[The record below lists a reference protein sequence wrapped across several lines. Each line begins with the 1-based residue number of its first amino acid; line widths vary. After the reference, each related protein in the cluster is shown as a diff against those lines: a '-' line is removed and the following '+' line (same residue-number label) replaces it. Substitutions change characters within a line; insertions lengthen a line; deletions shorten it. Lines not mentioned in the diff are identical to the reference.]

1 VPLAAFKVKFLRAL
15 LYSPHNDY
23 TMSFGASTIGV
34 AAAAV
39 GDAGVG
45 VAIAMAIG
53 GGLGG
58 CLSSSA
64 FTSLEITTTA
74 STMQATGI
82 AAIPARAKGKMQH
95 KLQQP
100 KLSNLWTVQSSTL
113 GV

>member
-1 VPLAAFKVKFLRAL
+1 
-15 LYSPHNDY
+15 
-23 TMSFGASTIGV
+23 MSFGASTIGV

-100 KLSNLWTVQSSTL
+100 NRSATNQCSSKQQHMSLWCISL
-113 GV
+113 GTAK